1 MRLYGQQCKKCTGNK
16 SCFVDPE
23 FEDDAIRSTLDKLH
37 EKIDCYCYGKRQ
49 LLKTK
54 ITNGSKHTF
63 KGPHEKELCEACQ
76 SGHCDQVST

>member
-1 MRLYGQQCKKCTGNK
+1 MVNNVKNVLGISLVSLIQNSKMMRLDQ
-16 SCFVDPE
+16 
-23 FEDDAIRSTLDKLH
+23 H
-37 EKIDCYCYGKRQ
+37 EKIDCHCYGKRQ